1 MPFAARA
8 FRDCRGKLTSARAA
22 CSLPSNLAR
31 RSPSQ
36 YDKGVFR
43 SILCQG
49 VLTQHALCARKQ
61 VADGTCP
68 FCKRA
73 PETLFHLYWECPAW
87 HTTRSAFTVPE
98 VEEVRGW
105 EPCARLC
112 GIFLLPPS
120 VVAFEASLRA
130 EIFSLPE
137 VTFPLTESER
147 LSVWVDGSAVDHLD
161 HRITRTGSGIF
172 FACDSPCNL
181 SFPILGPVQT
191 AFRAELAALAAVLCS
206 ADRPLRVHSDCQDV
220 VDHFNHFAHEGFL
233 DCPGTDIWLLLLPII
248 RSRPPGF
255 FQVFKVKGHASTTD
269 VDKGLVSVPDKIGND
284 GAHALA
290 LAAAQARRFP
300 FSDRSALQ
308 EHDAL
313 AFEVHRCMTAVV
325 VARNKE
331 SERLGIYAPR
341 RRLDTGG
348 GSDAEDT
355 GNDAPCDSS
364 SVPARFAITKSADQ
378 ARRLQR
384 KAVQNA
390 LAGVERPTHDSD
402 GLPLNEAGR
411 FLHVVYRKSGTFGAR
426 ITLRGKTTNLG
437 VYPTARDAAVA
448 VQAFKRTGKV
458 ERLSKSE
465 AASVAAVRVLHR
477 RVEAHNT
484 TAKTNGKHMFSVS
497 ARLLS
502 CNACAAE
509 FTSHDFA
516 RACSLI
522 CPRLGPPAGFLVDKR
537 GSHTRAN
544 TLSATRQNV
553 FVEHVRAHNTQARRR
568 GLHVLDLSDGALARP
583 RCTVCNQSVARSYA
597 RTWMRRP
604 CPGPG

>member
-1 MPFAARA
+1 M
-8 FRDCRGKLTSARAA
+8 
-22 CSLPSNLAR
+22 
-31 RSPSQ
+31 
-36 YDKGVFR
+36 
-43 SILCQG
+43 
-49 VLTQHALCARKQ
+49 
-61 VADGTCP
+61 VA
-68 FCKRA
+68 
-73 PETLFHLYWECPAW
+73 
-87 HTTRSAFTVPE
+87 S
-98 VEEVRGW
+98 
-105 EPCARLC
+105 
-112 GIFLLPPS
+112 
-120 VVAFEASLRA
+120 
-130 EIFSLPE
+130 
-137 VTFPLTESER
+137 
-147 LSVWVDGSAVDHLD
+147 
-161 HRITRTGSGIF
+161 
-172 FACDSPCNL
+172 
-181 SFPILGPVQT
+181 
-191 AFRAELAALAAVLCS
+191 S
-206 ADRPLRVHSDCQDV
+206 ADYTQPT
-220 VDHFNHFAHEGFL
+220 
-233 DCPGTDIWLLLLPII
+233 PGL
-248 RSRPPGF
+248 
-255 FQVFKVKGHASTTD
+255 FQVVKVKGHASTTD

-341 RRLDTGG
+341 RRSDTGG

-448 VQAFKRTGKV
+448 VQAFNRTGKV

-544 TLSATRQNV
+544 TLSATRKT
-553 FVEHVRAHNTQARRR
+553 FSLSMS
-568 GLHVLDLSDGALARP
+568 GLTIHRLGAEACMSLTCPMVLWQGLGALCAISLLRGPTRARGCDD
-583 RCTVCNQSVARSYA
+583 RA
-597 RTWMRRP
+597 
-604 CPGPG
+604 PGLASFEALPSPAGPSGRYGADNPS